1 MHIEICEYKEALQG
15 ADTAINADGNAKRQN
30 SNNRLTSAERCSAN
44 SEASW
49 LSTQTCSTVRQGKD
63 KEALQEADIAID
75 ADVNAKRQNGGNY
88 IRFAEK

>member
-1 MHIEICEYKEALQG
+1 MAVHTDLQ
-15 ADTAINADGNAKRQN
+15 
-30 SNNRLTSAERCSAN
+30 S
-44 SEASW
+44 
-49 LSTQTCSTVRQGKD
+49 VRQGKD